1 MSTQHTKRVI
11 RIATIGVEDRTRR
24 TLDVVFKGPGEGAY
38 VLVEEGLA
46 ESIIFDFDCFNA
58 AVLWEDYRKRHPKL
72 PTLVISVNH
81 KEIPD
86 TVFLRKPIQ
95 ISSLFQTLGEIKE
108 RMDALQQQ
116 AEIQLEPPK
125 LHAHTGTVSD
135 RPATI
140 PSRFQKDDELDR
152 LCGSVADVNLENGQD
167 VQKIFYNPY
176 QYFQGVLDK
185 ALRTAIENDT
195 GVLISGMPQ
204 QIVLLPK
211 NNRMLCA
218 SPDHELKALCLVP
231 VQQRLITIS
240 LLNATDANTQAL
252 RQRVEQSLQHGKPLD
267 QFIWKVALWTARG
280 HIPTGTDLQQPV
292 RLSRWPN
299 LTRLLLTPYSLQI
312 ASLWHKRT
320 YSLLETAKVL
330 DIPQRYVFTF
340 YSGARALHLIKI
352 TPSDTIDV
360 TTPKQDTKQ
369 QAFFHRLLSKIW
381 GKSGSQRV
389 TT

>member
-1 MSTQHTKRVI
+1 MSTQDTKRVI

-38 VLVEEGLA
+38 ALVEEGLA

-58 AVLWEDYRKRHPKL
+58 TVLWEDYRKHHPKL
-72 PTLVISVNH
+72 PTLVMSVNH
-81 KEIPD
+81 KEVPD

-95 ISSLFQTLGEIKE
+95 ISSLFQALGEIKV
-108 RMDALQQQ
+108 RMDALQEQ

-152 LCGSVADVNLENGQD
+152 LCGGVADVSLENMRD
-167 VQKIFYNPY
+167 VEKIFYNPY

-185 ALRTAIENDT
+185 ALRTALENDT
-195 GVLISGMPQ
+195 GVLISGMPE

-211 NNRMLCA
+211 SNRMLCA

-312 ASLWHKRT
+312 ASLWHKRS

-330 DIPQRYVFTF
+330 NIPQRYVFTF
-340 YSGARALHLIKI
+340 YSGAWALHLLKI
-352 TPSDTIDV
+352 ASSDPAEVMI
-360 TTPKQDTKQ
+360 PKEDAKQ

-389 TT
+389 AT